1 MEDFKMQE
9 ISVEKEYN
17 YYTFMNPYTDGTQF
31 YVQKKENESDF
42 YLSDE
47 REEKIDDIFKN
58 SDIFKQNQSYDDL
71 DFDEKQT
78 LFQTNKT
85 NHKETKQKIIKK
97 IFVTQKINKKNI
109 INKKGRRNLKNPP
122 LFKPKHHK
130 NSSDNIYKKIK
141 RQFIKSVMKYINE
154 LYSEYLSQKNKK
166 PQILVHKVI
175 PKFSQASKKE
185 NNKKYLSMTLRE
197 LLSSDLSGK
206 FTQMDKKYNKKKID
220 ILIQENKAKEIIKLL
235 NKTIKEVY
243 EIYINNKI
251 NEFSLDNDLKEIEKE
266 NGIED
271 AKIFEARAKK
281 LIENP

>member
-58 SDIFKQNQSYDDL
+58 SDIFKQNQSYDDF